1 MRKTDEHDG
10 YECDCDR
17 VNDPVEKLC
26 AWCRDRVN
34 DKREHEAEEFQRLT
48 LLDAVE
54 DMERDRKKVLRDLK
68 PEDILS
74 LMMSIR
80 AVGKDQLNVIS
91 NSTVD
96 RIVEEIISLRAQII
110 YNGHL
115 WAEQKSQA
123 MTFYADNQQLR
134 KDALASLQARLVSEL
149 YKGEG

>member
-1 MRKTDEHDG
+1 MRRIDEHDG

-17 VNDPVEKLC
+17 DNDPVEKLC
-26 AWCRDRVN
+26 EWCRERVK
-34 DKREHEAEEFQRLT
+34 DKREREAEEYQRLT
-48 LLDAVE
+48 LLQAVE
-54 DMERDRKKVLRDLK
+54 DMERDRNKVVRDLK
-68 PEDILS
+68 PDDILS

-91 NSTVD
+91 NNTLD

-110 YNGHL
+110 HSSNL

-134 KDALASLQARLVSEL
+134 KDALKVLQARLVSEL